1 MKDAINY
8 IFNIKEDEK
17 LKDYTSAQRY
27 AVYLIKQMG
36 KLHTF
41 NKNDNV
47 IRDSFLI
54 NMNNSKILANTL
66 Y

>member
-47 IRDSFLI
+47 I
-54 NMNNSKILANTL
+54 L